1 MDVFQMRHKSVETVY
16 QIFKLFPKCVP
27 NLQQISHK
35 RLNRRLKSYCDGFPD
50 ITNPF
55 PTIDEFQMCHKSVE
69 TFPNYCKLCTKSLTN
84 RQQIGPKRLKK
95 RLISHCHAFSDIKL
109 HSRLGIYHNVYQ
121 TTPKACQACLRITHN
136 WVGSSRSD

>member
-50 ITNPF
+50 IITNPF

-84 RQQIGPKRLKK
+84 RQQIGP
-95 RLISHCHAFSDIKL
+95 DIKL
-109 HSRLGIYHNVYQ
+109 HSRLQWHPGLIRTVQNLNLPFWREIEGNHCFSAV
-121 TTPKACQACLRITHN
+121 TLSGVLRSLSKCQ
-136 WVGSSRSD
+136 